1 MNNDIKVVE
10 IEEHED
16 GSATLQV
23 ECDPETFAEIFN
35 YGFVQLI
42 RNGIEATTPPLYR
55 TLEKEERAKIGKH
68 LRDHYDEVYAD
79 IRNFN
84 DEERN
89 RARERAE
96 KNKDSSVDTDNNKL
110 E

>member
-1 MNNDIKVVE
+1 MNNEIKVVE
-10 IEEHED
+10 IEEHDD

-23 ECDPETFAEIFN
+23 ECSPETFAEIFN
-35 YGFVQLI
+35 YGFVQLV

-68 LRDHYDEVYAD
+68 LRDHYDEVYSE

-89 RARERAE
+89 RAKERAE
-96 KNKDSSVDTDNNKL
+96 KNSVSPVDSGKTKL
-110 E
+110 D